1 MTDPT
6 DSLVGWFDELRA
18 GSDDAASALWARYFP
33 RLVGL
38 ARAKLGGLARKA
50 SADEEDVALSAFDSF
65 CRRAKGGGFPQLNDR
80 DDLWR
85 LLSTVTARKAAR
97 LVRDQ
102 HRLKRGGGEVAGES
116 VFDDTTAPGIGGVAG
131 AALPPAVE
139 AELADDLLRML
150 DALGDDELKSI
161 ALWKMEGYTNAEIAG
176 RLGKAVATVERRL
189 ALIRKTWERAH
200 APEAP

>member
-1 MTDPT
+1 MSDPT
-6 DSLVGWFDELRA
+6 DSLAGWLVELRA
-18 GSDDAASALWARYFP
+18 GSDEAAGVLWERYFP

-38 ARAKLGGLARKA
+38 ARSRLSGLPRKA
-50 SADEEDVALSAFDSF
+50 AADEEDVALSAFDSF

-85 LLSTVTARKAAR
+85 LLATVTARKAAR
-97 LVRDQ
+97 LVRSQ
-102 HRLKRGGGEVAGES
+102 YQLKRGGGQVAGES

-139 AELADDLLRML
+139 AELADDMLRML

-161 ALWKMEGYTNAEIAG
+161 ALWKMEGYTNVEIAT
-176 RLGKAVATVERRL
+176 RLGKALATVERRL
-189 ALIRKTWERAH
+189 SLIRKTWERAD
-200 APEAP
+200 APDAP